1 MGLFDKVVAAKP
13 AAGGNYPKM
22 GKYWFII
29 DQAKKGTHQTK
40 SVEFMV
46 FEGKILY
53 VLDPMEVDNPDPEKH
68 ENGRGRGPKPGE
80 PMSINFMDGVE
91 GNEGRL
97 KAFIM
102 GAVGCSEA
110 DVTKEMLELA
120 CSVQQPM
127 KDIVVEVFAGP
138 AVTKKK
144 KNIVASRVVRRI
156 MATDVA
162 RTLVDADKAQHLGNG
177 RLDKMLL
184 DEAEEIKAAGLVG
197 AKK

>member
-1 MGLFDKVVAAKP
+1 MFDKVIAAKP

-29 DQAKKGTHQTK
+29 DQVKKGVHQTK
-40 SVEFMV
+40 STEFMV

-80 PMSINFMDGVE
+80 PMSVNFMDGVE

-97 KAFIM
+97 KSFII
-102 GAVGCSEA
+102 GAMSCAES
-110 DVTKEMLELA
+110 DVTKAILEDA
-120 CSVQQPM
+120 CGKDQPM
-127 KDIVVEVFAGP
+127 KDIVVELFSGP

-162 RTLVDADKAQHLGNG
+162 RTLSDADKKAHLGDG
-177 RLDKMLL
+177 RLEKMLA
-184 DEAEEIKAAGLVG
+184 DEANELAAVHR
-197 AKK
+197 K